1 MEGVVE
7 GEKAGLGAQATS
19 AGFGGEHDD
28 VFGGADR
35 VVGQEGGDA
44 DGYGFAGVRSWM
56 VKRMFSPRSWWVMP
70 SVRDSRDSGVWR
82 P

>member
-1 MEGVVE
+1 MDAGLVGGEDLEPDHAQIGDVEGVVE
-7 GEKAGLGAQATS
+7 GEKGGLGAQATS

-44 DGYGFAGVRSWM
+44 DGYGFAGVRS
-56 VKRMFSPRSWWVMP
+56 
-70 SVRDSRDSGVWR
+70 
-82 P
+82 